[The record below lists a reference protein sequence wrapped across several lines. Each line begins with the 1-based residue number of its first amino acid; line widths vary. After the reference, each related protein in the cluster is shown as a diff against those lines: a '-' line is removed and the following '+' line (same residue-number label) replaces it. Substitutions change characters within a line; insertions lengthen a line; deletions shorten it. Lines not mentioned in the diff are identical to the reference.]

1 MFSGVTVRRP
11 YRRKTGGDQ
20 NSRRHR
26 SNSWQRLIA
35 GRNAGVIMDTL
46 QSAAGSKYFRPP
58 GLPVSATAGGG
69 VFQFYL

>member
-1 MFSGVTVRRP
+1 
-11 YRRKTGGDQ
+11 
-20 NSRRHR
+20 
-26 SNSWQRLIA
+26 LIA

-58 GLPVSATAGGG
+58 GLHVPATAGGG